1 MTTSTQDP
9 MTVVPRILFVHA
21 HPDDETITTG
31 GSIAALVGEG
41 AQVTVLSATRG
52 EAGEVIPADLKG
64 LEGNRAGLARVRE
77 AEIAEAMAALGVQ
90 EHLFLGG
97 SAHTF
102 EDSGMEWGA
111 DGHAVAASTMPANAL
126 CAAELPTVAR
136 YIAAVIDEV
145 RPHAVITYASNG
157 GYGHPDHVRV
167 HEATVAAVDVASWKT
182 GRLLFVDVP
191 AEASRETF
199 DANQPG
205 FAETGF
211 SSAQTIPTKP
221 PVGEIVIAQ
230 NISSVMSAKCAA
242 LAAHRTQVS
251 VSGAFFALSNG
262 IGMKIIDHEYYSI
275 GAGALI
281 SDERLRSGPAP
292 HVLTDLDIDACEAQ
306 TMGSSASASA
316 TAAGAAEPLRRR
328 RREPKKPGFFAYAH
342 AVVLAVLIGFLGAM
356 QHLNVSVFDVAGTT
370 VILPWGVSLALLLA
384 ACGLWH
390 LKTMYL
396 SSSPMLIAAF
406 VIVIL
411 SYVLGQPTWLPG
423 GDIIVTGTLRSA
435 AWLIGPMLIAAI
447 FAFIKVRRPEAA
459 R

>member
-9 MTVVPRILFVHA
+9 MAVVPRILFVHA

-31 GSIAALVGEG
+31 GTIAALVGEG
-41 AQVTVLSATRG
+41 ARVTVLSATRG
-52 EAGEVIPADLKG
+52 EDGEVIPADLKG

-77 AEIAEAMAALGVQ
+77 AEVAEAMAALGVR

-102 EDSGMEWGA
+102 EDSGMEWGP

-126 CAAELPTVAR
+126 CAAELSTVSR

-145 RPHAVITYASNG
+145 RPHAVITYAANG

-167 HEATVAAVDVASWKT
+167 HEATVAAVDLAAWRA

-191 AEASRETF
+191 AEVAHETF

-211 SSAQTIPTKP
+211 SPAQTIPTKP
-221 PVGEIVIAQ
+221 PVSEIVIAQ
-230 NISSVMSAKCAA
+230 DISSVLGAKRSA
-242 LAAHRTQVS
+242 LAAHRTQVA
-251 VSGAFFALSNG
+251 VSGGFFALSNG
-262 IGMKIIDHEYYSI
+262 IGMKIVDHEYYSI
-275 GAGALI
+275 GAGTPI
-281 SDERLRSGPAP
+281 SAQRLRSGPAP
-292 HVLTDLDIDACEAQ
+292 HVLTDLDIAVCETQ
-306 TMGSSASASA
+306 TPSAV
-316 TAAGAAEPLRRR
+316 GAAPLRRR

-356 QHLNVSVFDVAGTT
+356 QHLNVSVFDLAGAT
-370 VILPWGVSLALLLA
+370 VILPWGLVLSLLLA

-396 SSSPMLIAAF
+396 SSSPMLVAAL

-423 GDIIVTGTLRSA
+423 ADIIVTGTLRSA
-435 AWLIGPMLIAAI
+435 AWLIGPMFIAAI
-447 FAFIKVRRPEAA
+447 LAFIKVRRPAAA

>member
-1 MTTSTQDP
+1 

-31 GSIAALVGEG
+31 GTIAALVGEG

-52 EAGEVIPADLKG
+52 EDGEVIPADLKG

-77 AEIAEAMAALGVQ
+77 SEIAEAMAALGVR

-97 SAHTF
+97 SARTF

-126 CAAELPTVAR
+126 CAAELTAVAR

-167 HEATVAAVDVASWKT
+167 HEATVAAVDTADWKA

-191 AEASRETF
+191 AEAARETF
-199 DANQPG
+199 DPNQPG
-205 FAETGF
+205 FADTGF
-211 SSAQTIPTKP
+211 APAQTIPTKP
-221 PVGEIVIAQ
+221 PVSDIVVAQ
-230 NISSVMSAKCAA
+230 DISSVLGAKRGA
-242 LAAHRTQVS
+242 LAAHRTQVT

-262 IGMKIIDHEYYSI
+262 IGMKILDHEYYSI
-275 GAGALI
+275 GAGAPI
-281 SDERLRSGPAP
+281 SDLRLRSGPAP
-292 HVLTDLDIDACEAQ
+292 HVLTDLDIDACESQDSGA
-306 TMGSSASASA
+306 G
-316 TAAGAAEPLRRR
+316 TAAGAAGSAAPPLRRR

-356 QHLNVSVFDVAGTT
+356 QHLNVSVFDLAGTP
-370 VILPWGVSLALLLA
+370 VILPWGLALSLLLV

-411 SYVLGQPTWLPG
+411 SYILGQPTWLPG
-423 GDIIVTGTLRSA
+423 ADIIMTGMLRSA
-435 AWLIGPMLIAAI
+435 VWLIGPMLIAAV

>member
-1 MTTSTQDP
+1 

-31 GSIAALVGEG
+31 GTIAALVGEG
-41 AQVTVLSATRG
+41 TRVTVLSATRG
-52 EAGEVIPADLKG
+52 EDGEVIPADLKG
-64 LEGNRAGLARVRE
+64 LEGDRAGLAHVRE
-77 AEIAEAMAALGVQ
+77 AEIAEAMSALGVR

-97 SAHTF
+97 SAHIF

-126 CAAELPTVAR
+126 CAAELPTVTS

-167 HEATVAAVDVASWKT
+167 HEATVAAVDISSWKI

-191 AEASRETF
+191 AEAARETF
-199 DANQPG
+199 DSNQPG

-211 SSAQTIPTKP
+211 SPAQTIPTKP

-230 NISSVMSAKCAA
+230 DISSALNAKRAA

-251 VSGAFFALSNG
+251 VSGSFFALSNS

-275 GAGALI
+275 GAGTPI
-281 SDERLRSGPAP
+281 SDERLQSGPAP
-292 HVLTDLDIDACEAQ
+292 HVLSDLDIDGCEAQ
-306 TMGSSASASA
+306 TTGVAA
-316 TAAGAAEPLRRR
+316 TGGVGAAKPLRRR

-356 QHLNVSVFDVAGTT
+356 QHLNASVFDVAGAT
-370 VILPWGVSLALLLA
+370 VIVPWGVALALLLA

-411 SYVLGQPTWLPG
+411 SYVFGQPSWLPG
-423 GDIIVTGTLRSA
+423 ADIIVTGTLRSA

-447 FAFIKVRRPEAA
+447 LAFIKVRRPEAA

>member
-1 MTTSTQDP
+1 

-31 GSIAALVGEG
+31 GTIAALVGEG

-52 EAGEVIPADLKG
+52 EDGEVIPADLKG

-77 AEIAEAMAALGVQ
+77 AEIAEAMAALGVR

-111 DGHAVAASTMPANAL
+111 DGHAVAAATMPANAL
-126 CAAELPTVAR
+126 CAAELSTVAR

-145 RPHAVITYASNG
+145 RPHAVLTYASNG

-167 HEATVAAVDVASWKT
+167 HEATVAAVDVSAWRT

-191 AEASRETF
+191 AEAARETF
-199 DANQPG
+199 DANQAG

-211 SSAQTIPTKP
+211 APAQAIPTKP

-230 NISSVMSAKCAA
+230 DISSVLKTKRAA
-242 LAAHRTQVS
+242 LTAHRTQVS
-251 VSGAFFALSNG
+251 VSGTFFALSNG

-275 GAGALI
+275 GAGVSI

-292 HVLTDLDIDACEAQ
+292 HVLSDLDIDACEAQ
-306 TMGSSASASA
+306 SAGTAGRAGTAPAVGLGS
-316 TAAGAAEPLRRR
+316 AEPLRRR

-356 QHLNVSVFDVAGTT
+356 QHLNVSVFDLAGAT
-370 VILPWGVSLALLLA
+370 VILPWGVALALLLA

-396 SSSPMLIAAF
+396 SSSPMLVAAF

-411 SYVLGQPTWLPG
+411 SYFLGQPTWLPG
-423 GDIIVTGTLRSA
+423 ADIIVTGTLRSA

>member
-1 MTTSTQDP
+1 

-31 GSIAALVGEG
+31 GTIAALSGEG

-52 EAGEVIPADLKG
+52 EDGEVIPADLKG

-77 AEIAEAMAALGVQ
+77 SEIAEAMAALGVR

-102 EDSGMEWGA
+102 EDSGMEWGG

-126 CAAELPTVAR
+126 CAAELTTVAR

-167 HEATVAAVDVASWKT
+167 HEATVAAVDTAAWRA

-191 AEASRETF
+191 TEAARETF
-199 DANQPG
+199 DPNQPG

-211 SSAQTIPTKP
+211 APAQTIPTKP
-221 PVGEIVIAQ
+221 PVSEIVVAQ
-230 NISSVMSAKCAA
+230 DISSVLGTKRRA
-242 LAAHRTQVS
+242 LAAHRTQVT

-262 IGMKIIDHEYYSI
+262 IGMKILDHEYYSI
-275 GAGALI
+275 GAGAPI
-281 SDERLRSGPAP
+281 SDLRLRSGPAP
-292 HVLTDLDIDACEAQ
+292 HVLTDLDIDACETQDSGA
-306 TMGSSASASA
+306 GAGDG
-316 TAAGAAEPLRRR
+316 AAGGALPLRRR

-356 QHLNVSVFDVAGTT
+356 QHLNVSVFDLAGTP
-370 VILPWGVSLALLLA
+370 VILPWGLALSLLLVA
-384 ACGLWH
+384 SGLWH

-423 GDIIVTGTLRSA
+423 ADIIVTGMLRSA
-435 AWLIGPMLIAAI
+435 AWLIGPMLIAAVL
-447 FAFIKVRRPEAA
+447 AFTKVRRPEAA

>member
-1 MTTSTQDP
+1 

-31 GSIAALVGEG
+31 GTLAALVGEG

-52 EAGEVIPADLKG
+52 EDGEVIPADLKG

-77 AEIAEAMAALGVQ
+77 AEIAEAMAALGVR

-167 HEATVAAVDVASWKT
+167 HEATVAAVDASAWRP

-191 AEASRETF
+191 AEAAHETF

-211 SSAQTIPTKP
+211 SPAQTIPTKP

-230 NISSVMSAKCAA
+230 DISSVLSAKRAA

-275 GAGALI
+275 GAGAPI

-292 HVLTDLDIDACEAQ
+292 HVLSDLDIDACEAQ
-306 TMGSSASASA
+306 TTGAAA
-316 TAAGAAEPLRRR
+316 TGGVAGAAEPLRRR

-356 QHLNVSVFDVAGTT
+356 QHLNVSVFDVAGAT
-370 VILPWGVSLALLLA
+370 VILPWGVALALLLA

-396 SSSPMLIAAF
+396 SSSPMLTAAF

-423 GDIIVTGTLRSA
+423 ADIIVTGTLRSA

-447 FAFIKVRRPEAA
+447 FAFINVRRPEAA

>member
-1 MTTSTQDP
+1 MSTQDH

-31 GSIAALVGEG
+31 GTIAALVGEG

-64 LEGNRAGLARVRE
+64 LEGDRAGLARVRE
-77 AEIAEAMAALGVQ
+77 AEIAEAMAALGVS

-102 EDSGMEWGA
+102 EDSGMEWGV

-126 CAAELPTVAR
+126 CAAELSTVAD
-136 YIAAVIDEV
+136 YIAAVIDET
-145 RPHAVITYASNG
+145 RPHAVLTYAANG

-167 HEATVAAVDVASWKT
+167 HEATVTAVGTAGWRT

-191 AEASRETF
+191 AEVAHETF
-199 DANQPG
+199 DADQPG
-205 FAETGF
+205 FADTGF
-211 SSAQTIPTKP
+211 APAKTIPTKP
-221 PVGEIVIAQ
+221 PVNEIVVAQ
-230 NISSVMSAKCAA
+230 DISPVLGAKRAA
-242 LAAHRTQVS
+242 LAAHHTQVS
-251 VSGAFFALSNG
+251 VSGGFFALSNG
-262 IGMKIIDHEYYSI
+262 IGMKIVDHEYYSI
-275 GAGALI
+275 GVGAPI
-281 SDERLRSGPAP
+281 SEQKLAAGPAP
-292 HVLTDLDIDACEAQ
+292 HVLTDLDIDACDAQ
-306 TMGSSASASA
+306 TRSVSG
-316 TAAGAAEPLRRR
+316 TAAPLRRR

-356 QHLNVSVFDVAGTT
+356 QHMNVSVFDLWGAT
-370 VILPWGVSLALLLA
+370 VILPWGLALALLLT

-396 SSSPMLIAAF
+396 SSTPMLIGAF
-406 VIVIL
+406 VIVII
-411 SYVLGQPTWLPG
+411 SYVLGQPQWLPG
-423 GDIIVTGTLRSA
+423 SDIIVTGTLRSA
-435 AWLIGPMLIAAI
+435 AWLIGPMLIAAVL
-447 FAFIKVRRPEAA
+447 AFIKVRRPEAA

>member
-1 MTTSTQDP
+1 
-9 MTVVPRILFVHA
+9 MTVVPRVLFVHA

-31 GSIAALVGEG
+31 GTIAALVGEG

-64 LEGNRAGLARVRE
+64 LEGNRTGLARVRE
-77 AEIAEAMAALGVQ
+77 SEVAEAMAALGVR

-97 SAHTF
+97 DAHTF

-126 CAAELPTVAR
+126 CAAELSTVAR
-136 YIAAVIDEV
+136 YIAAVIDNI

-167 HEATVAAVDVASWKT
+167 HEATVVAVDAAAWRI

-191 AEASRETF
+191 AEAARETF
-199 DANQPG
+199 DADQPG
-205 FAETGF
+205 FAESGF
-211 SSAQTIPTKP
+211 SPAQTIPTKP
-221 PVGEIVIAQ
+221 PVSEIVVAQ
-230 NISSVMSAKCAA
+230 DISSVLGAKRAA
-242 LAAHRTQVS
+242 LAAHRTQVT

-262 IGMKIIDHEYYSI
+262 IGMKIVDHEYYSI
-275 GAGALI
+275 GAGAPI
-281 SDERLRSGPAP
+281 SAQRLLSGPAP
-292 HVLTDLDIDACEAQ
+292 HVLADLDIDVCETQ
-306 TMGSSASASA
+306 ASG
-316 TAAGAAEPLRRR
+316 TAAAASPLRRR
-328 RREPKKPGFFAYAH
+328 RRKPKKPGFFAFAH

-356 QHLNVSVFDVAGTT
+356 QHLNVSVFDLAGAT
-370 VILPWGVSLALLLA
+370 VILPWGLALSLLLA

-411 SYVLGQPTWLPG
+411 SYVLGQPKWLPG
-423 GDIIVTGTLRSA
+423 ADIIVTGTLRSA

-447 FAFIKVRRPEAA
+447 FAFVKVRRPEAA

>member
-31 GSIAALVGEG
+31 GTIAALVGEG

-64 LEGNRAGLARVRE
+64 LEGDRAGLARVRE
-77 AEIAEAMAALGVQ
+77 SEIAEAMAALGVR

-102 EDSGMEWGA
+102 EDSGMEWGP
-111 DGHAVAASTMPANAL
+111 DGHAVAASSMPANAL
-126 CAAELPTVAR
+126 CAAEPSTVAR

-145 RPHAVITYASNG
+145 RPHAVITYAANG

-167 HEATVAAVDVASWKT
+167 HEATVAAVDTAAWTT

-191 AEASRETF
+191 AEVAHETF
-199 DANQPG
+199 DASQPG

-211 SSAQTIPTKP
+211 SPAQTIPTKP
-221 PVGEIVIAQ
+221 PANEIVIAQ
-230 NISSVMSAKCAA
+230 DISSVLGAKRAA
-242 LAAHRTQVS
+242 LSAHRTQVN
-251 VSGAFFALSNG
+251 VSGSFFALSNG
-262 IGMKIIDHEYYSI
+262 IGMKMVDHEYYSI
-275 GAGALI
+275 GAGAAL
-281 SDERLRSGPAP
+281 SDQTLQSGPAT
-292 HVLTDLDIDACEAQ
+292 HVLSELDINTCDAQ
-306 TMGSSASASA
+306 SSAASA
-316 TAAGAAEPLRRR
+316 APQRRR

-342 AVVLAVLIGFLGAM
+342 SVVLAVLIGFLGAM
-356 QHLNVSVFDVAGTT
+356 QHLNASVFDLWGAT
-370 VILPWGVSLALLLA
+370 VILPWGLVLSLLLA

-406 VIVIL
+406 VIVIIA
-411 SYVLGQPTWLPG
+411 YILGQPTWLPG
-423 GDIIVTGTLRSA
+423 SDIIVTGSLRSA

-447 FAFIKVRRPEAA
+447 LAFIKVRRPEAA